1 MRSRR
6 QSGRCWPSRGGW
18 PLGRELRL
26 GFDTSAG
33 LLETVV
39 LVFQSGDEMVFR
51 AMPVG
56 KKYLDLLP

>member
-1 MRSRR
+1 M
-6 QSGRCWPSRGGW
+6 
-18 PLGRELRL
+18 RL

-39 LVFQSGDEMVFR
+39 LVFLSGDEMVFR